1 MRDAIEQF
9 RTAMH
14 NAGLTPPEVLEPD
27 GKLHRFATNE
37 KRRDNAGWYVFYG
50 DGLPAGQTGE
60 KAVPRERKRMD
71 RSVLGFQFRVC
82 RSAMVEH
89 ARKCLDPLMERA
101 AERHVPLLD
110 APADGEHRHARA
122 NRRAGKA
129 QHRAVAWPR
138 RARCRAR

>member
-1 MRDAIEQF
+1 M
-9 RTAMH
+9 
-14 NAGLTPPEVLEPD
+14 AG
-27 GKLHRFATNE
+27 
-37 KRRDNAGWYVFYG
+37 
-50 DGLPAGQTGE
+50 PAGQTGE